1 MGLEQFYTRDKAN
14 EGRKLPLYTPDGA
27 ATEEWLL
34 VRHVFSDAFIQAEE
48 SSLREARDAILAMSD
63 KSDPVEV
70 AKLQAGAKLKV
81 LASLVAGWSFKI
93 DCTPETVADFLAK
106 APQIAEQI
114 NSFAADS
121 KGFFGDGPRN
131 SKRGS
136 KAKSA

>member
-14 EGRKLPLYTPDGA
+14 EGRKLPLYTPDGQQ
-27 ATEEWLL
+27 TEEWLL
-34 VRHVFSDAFIQAEE
+34 VRHVWSDAFIHAEE
-48 SSLREARDAILAMSD
+48 SSLREARDAILAMGD
-63 KSDPVEV
+63 KSDPAEV
-70 AKLQAGAKLKV
+70 AKLQASAKRRV
-81 LASLVAGWSFKI
+81 LASLVAGWSF
-93 DCTPETVADFLAK
+93 DMPCTPESAADFLAN

-114 NSFAADS
+114 NTFAADS